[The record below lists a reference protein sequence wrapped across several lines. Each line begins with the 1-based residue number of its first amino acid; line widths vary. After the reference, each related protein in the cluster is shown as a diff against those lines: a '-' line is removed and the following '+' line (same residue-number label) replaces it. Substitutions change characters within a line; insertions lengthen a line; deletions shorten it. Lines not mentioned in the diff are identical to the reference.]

1 LYEPLKT
8 GFEGPA
14 GTTVLVRTSVAP
26 RTVILAVLKELR
38 ALDKNLPVT
47 KMETMGEHIRSALWL
62 ARTTATL
69 FGIVGTI
76 GMFLAMIGLYGTV
89 AYSVVRRTNEIGIR
103 MALGAQHRQ
112 VLKMV
117 VREGLL
123 LTFVGIGIGLAVAL
137 ALTRFLNS
145 LLYGMSATDPLTFA
159 GVSILLAAVAL
170 AACYLPAR
178 RATKVDPMLAL
189 RHE

>member
-1 LYEPLKT
+1 
-8 GFEGPA
+8 
-14 GTTVLVRTSVAP
+14 
-26 RTVILAVLKELR
+26 LAVLKELR

-76 GMFLAMIGLYGTV
+76 GMLLAMIGLYGTV